1 MTEPTGTRDHVRI
14 LNGIVHCAHCSAPL
28 LKAGTN
34 YSCPTVI
41 TDRTDA
47 CPTKPIDG
55 QELLYLVVDRIIGR
69 TINDQTMDQIVVSLK
84 SDYGERTR
92 KVQDNLD
99 RTESAI
105 AELNVLK
112 TNIVQ
117 QVEQGAQP
125 FSDVSGQI
133 EEINQTAIGLSYE
146 ARLSRRKIDEHDF
159 VTDEDRIRA
168 NAQDLSTYL
177 GEASPDD
184 TKELID
190 MFVNRVDVG
199 TDSVVIH
206 YTDKVP
212 GGTQSSDQ
220 ASDRVPLPNAS

>member
-1 MTEPTGTRDHVRI
+1 VE
-14 LNGIVHCAHCSAPL
+14 
-28 LKAGTN
+28 
-34 YSCPTVI
+34 
-41 TDRTDA
+41 
-47 CPTKPIDG
+47 
-55 QELLYLVVDRIIGR
+55 RIISR
-69 TINDQTMDQIVVSLK
+69 TINDQTMDQIVVTLK
-84 SDYGERTR
+84 NDYG
-92 KVQDNLD
+92 KQAQKSQDDLD

-112 TNIVQ
+112 KNIVQ

-190 MFVNRVDVG
+190 MFVNGVDVG

>member
-1 MTEPTGTRDHVRI
+1 VE
-14 LNGIVHCAHCSAPL
+14 
-28 LKAGTN
+28 
-34 YSCPTVI
+34 
-41 TDRTDA
+41 
-47 CPTKPIDG
+47 
-55 QELLYLVVDRIIGR
+55 RIISR
-69 TINDQTMDQIVVSLK
+69 TINDQTMDQIVVTLK
-84 SDYGERTR
+84 NDYG
-92 KVQDNLD
+92 KQAQKSQDDLD

-105 AELNVLK
+105 AELNALK
-112 TNIVQ
+112 SNIVYP
-117 QVEQGAQP
+117 VEQGIQS
-125 FSDVSGQI
+125 FDDVAGRI
-133 EEINQTAIGLSYE
+133 DEINQTSVGLSFE
-146 ARLSRRKIDEHDF
+146 ARLSRRKVDEYEF
-159 VTDEDRIRA
+159 VADEDRIRA

-190 MFVNRVDVG
+190 MFVNGVDVG